1 VGVRVLITGAG
12 GFVGR
17 TLTDYLRSELP
28 NAELHGTQHPDHHET
43 LQAGVERHPINL
55 CDPNATRALIEAVR
69 PDHIYHLA
77 GQAFVPRS
85 FEDPWESIENNVR
98 GQLNLTLACIAF
110 GLKPRF
116 LIAGS
121 AEIYGAVTRVP
132 ISEDAPLVP
141 NSPYSVSKAAQDMLG
156 YQYHVSHDIPF
167 LRARAFNHFGP
178 GQSDRFVAPAFAM
191 QVARIEAGLQEPVM
205 RVGDLS
211 AKRDFTDV
219 RDVVRAYK
227 LLIDRG
233 EAGGAYNIASGQARS
248 IRDVL
253 DILLSL
259 TDAKIDIQLD
269 PARLRPSAIP
279 VLEGDITR
287 ITNATGWTPQI
298 PFETTLRDLLDDC
311 RRRVASDHPTPQSP
325 S

>member
-1 VGVRVLITGAG
+1 MRVLITGAG

-17 TLTDYLRSELP
+17 TLTRYLRADHP
-28 NAELHGTQHPDHHET
+28 NAELHGTQHPDHNET
-43 LQAGVERHPINL
+43 LEDGVERHPINL
-55 CDPNATRALIEAVR
+55 CDPAATSALIEGVR

-98 GQLNLTLACIAF
+98 GQLNLTLACISN
-110 GLKPRF
+110 GIKPRF

-121 AEIYGAVTRVP
+121 AEIYGAVTSVP

-156 YQYHVSHDIPF
+156 YQYYASHSIPF

-178 GQSDRFVAPAFAM
+178 GQSDRFVAPSFAM
-191 QVARIEAGLQEPVM
+191 QVAQIEAGLQAPVM

-227 LLIDRG
+227 LLIERG
-233 EAGGAYNIASGQARS
+233 EAGEAYNIASGQARS
-248 IRDVL
+248 IQDVL

-259 TDAKIDIQLD
+259 TAAKIDVQLD

-298 PFETTLRDLLDDC
+298 PFEATLRDLLEDC
-311 RRRVASDHPTPQSP
+311 RRRVASDHPTPHSP
-325 S
+325 A

>member
-1 VGVRVLITGAG
+1 VRVLITGAG

-17 TLTDYLRSELP
+17 TLTDYLRAEQP
-28 NAELHGTQHPDHHET
+28 NAELHGTQHPDHHEA
-43 LQAGVERHPINL
+43 LQNGVARHPINL
-55 CDPNATRALIEAVR
+55 CDPAATRSLIDSVR

-98 GQLNLTLACIAF
+98 GQLNLTLACIAADI
-110 GLKPRF
+110 KPRF
-116 LIAGS
+116 VIAGS
-121 AEIYGAVTRVP
+121 AEIYGAVKTVP
-132 ISEDAPLVP
+132 ITEDAPLVP

-156 YQYHVSHDIPF
+156 YQYHISHGIPF

-233 EAGGAYNIASGQARS
+233 EAGEAYNIASGQARS

-259 TDAKIDIQLD
+259 TSAKIDVQLD

-287 ITNATGWTPQI
+287 IRQATGWTPQI
-298 PFETTLRDLLDDC
+298 PFETTLHDLLEDC
-311 RRRVASDHPTPQSP
+311 RRRVAGDHTTP
-325 S
+325 

>member
-1 VGVRVLITGAG
+1 MRVLITGAG

-17 TLTDYLRSELP
+17 ALTDYLRAELP
-28 NAELHGTQHPDHHET
+28 DAELHGTQHPDHRAA
-43 LQAGVERHPINL
+43 LQDGVQPHPINL
-55 CDPNATRALIEAVR
+55 CDPAATLALVAAVR

-98 GQLNLTLACIAF
+98 GQLNLTLGCIAS
-110 GLKPRF
+110 GLQPRIV
-116 LIAGS
+116 IAGS
-121 AEIYGAVTRVP
+121 AEIYGAVKTVP
-132 ISEDAPLVP
+132 IAEDAPIVP

-156 YQYHVSHDIPF
+156 YQYYVSHGLPF

-191 QVARIEAGLQEPVM
+191 QVARIEAGLQAPVM

-211 AKRDFTDV
+211 ARRDFTDV
-219 RDVVRAYK
+219 RDVVRAYR
-227 LLIDRG
+227 LLVEYGTAG
-233 EAGGAYNIASGQARS
+233 EAYNIASGAARS
-248 IRDVL
+248 IQQLL

-259 TDAKIDIQLD
+259 TDVQIDVQLD

-287 ITNATGWTPQI
+287 ITQATGWKPQI
-298 PFETTLRDLLDDC
+298 PFETTLRDLLEDC
-311 RRRVASDHPTPQSP
+311 RRRVARDHPTRPTP
-325 S
+325 A

>member
-1 VGVRVLITGAG
+1 MRVLITGAG

-17 TLTDYLRSELP
+17 TLTDYLRAEQP
-28 NAELHGTQHPDHHET
+28 DAELHGTQHPDHHEA
-43 LQAGVERHPINL
+43 LQDGVARHPVNL
-55 CDPNATRALIEAVR
+55 CDPAATGALINTVR

-98 GQLNLTLACIAF
+98 GQLNLTLACIAA
-110 GLKPRF
+110 GIKPRF

-121 AEIYGAVTRVP
+121 AEIYGAVKTVP
-132 ISEDAPLVP
+132 IAEDAPLVP

-156 YQYHVSHDIPF
+156 FQYHVSHGIPF

-178 GQSDRFVAPAFAM
+178 GQSDRFVAPSFAM
-191 QVARIEAGLQEPVM
+191 QIARIEAGLQEPVM

-219 RDVVRAYK
+219 RDVVRAYR

-233 EAGGAYNIASGQARS
+233 EAGEAYNVASGQARS
-248 IRDVL
+248 IQDVL
-253 DILLSL
+253 DVLLSL
-259 TDAKIDIQLD
+259 TPAEINVKLD

-279 VLEGDITR
+279 VLEGNVTR
-287 ITNATGWTPQI
+287 ISQATGWMPQI
-298 PFETTLRDLLDDC
+298 PFEITLRDLLEDC
-311 RRRVASDHPTPQSP
+311 RRRVTNDRSTGQAAS
-325 S
+325 

>member
-1 VGVRVLITGAG
+1 MRVLITGAG

-17 TLTDYLRSELP
+17 TLTNYLHAEQP
-28 NAELHGTQHPDHHET
+28 DAELHGTQHPDHHEP
-43 LQAGVERHPINL
+43 LQDGITRHPVNL
-55 CDPNATRALIEAVR
+55 CDPAATQSLIDTVR

-98 GQLNLTLACIAF
+98 GQLNLTLACLNAGI
-110 GLKPRF
+110 KPRF
-116 LIAGS
+116 VIAGS
-121 AEIYGAVTRVP
+121 AEIYGAVKSVP

-156 YQYHVSHDIPF
+156 YQYHVSHGIPF

-191 QVARIEAGLQEPVM
+191 QIARIEAGLQEPVM

-227 LLIDRG
+227 LLIERG
-233 EAGGAYNIASGQARS
+233 EAGEAYNIASGEARS
-248 IRDVL
+248 IQDVL

-259 TDAKIDIQLD
+259 TTAKIDVQPD
-269 PARLRPSAIP
+269 PARLRPSVIP
-279 VLEGDITR
+279 VLEGDISR
-287 ITNATGWTPQI
+287 ISQATGWTPQI
-298 PFETTLRDLLDDC
+298 PFENTLRDLLEDC
-311 RRRVASDHPTPQSP
+311 RRRVTADHATQ
-325 S
+325 